1 MHQHELSLK
10 CLEKPHRNL
19 DATSVAKCQES
30 LQFIRWKRSRTF
42 NLQLTV
48 FLLNSKNSNMMT
60 RLFRAKVETI
70 AAVMIVMVV
79 AAISCLPR
87 PTDRAVAT
95 QKGAAAVYSQNCARC
110 HGSDGRAQTAKGR
123 QIKAVD
129 LTSDDWS
136 PDPGHDTRIITRGK
150 GSMPG
155 FGKKLTPAQIS
166 ALVQYIRRFK

>member
-1 MHQHELSLK
+1 
-10 CLEKPHRNL
+10 
-19 DATSVAKCQES
+19 DATSVAKCRES
-30 LQFIRWKRSRTF
+30 LQFIRSKRSRTF

-60 RLFRAKVETI
+60 TPSFRAKIGTI
-70 AAVMIVMVV
+70 AAVMILVVV

-87 PTDRAVAT
+87 PTDRAAAT

-136 PDPGHDTRIITRGK
+136 PDPGHD
-150 GSMPG
+150 
-155 FGKKLTPAQIS
+155 
-166 ALVQYIRRFK
+166 